1 MRKVFLV
8 LVVAWTAIVGATALA
23 TNAKKPRVCL
33 RGQKAL
39 HCVDGRI
46 VCCAPHDACDCGGG
60 LPVR

>member
-1 MRKVFLV
+1 MRKILLV
-8 LVVAWTAIVGATALA
+8 LVVAGAAIVGTTALA

-33 RGQKAL
+33 PSQKPL

-60 LPVR
+60 LPAR